1 MSLLV
6 PKEFLEQVN
15 VFSGYLAVNATQG
28 ERELK
33 GLFRDPA
40 NEKYVSKYILRLL
53 VTPQFIAD
61 NTNSLKN
68 GQRDG
73 PEMYN
78 NKITPRAVQLA
89 KLFSENGGELV
100 AVIPQLMAQH
110 HMPYNEDIVNNN
122 PIQQLHYVNKKF
134 MLETARTV
142 AQSPEIVIPN
152 YEFFNHET
160 GKIEMKEY
168 DYGPSSYADG
178 VWRPEELFTQ
188 STRNRENPYWVL
200 ERVEFSDAP
209 EAVGA
214 GNKWKD
220 FAGRQ
225 DPRDLYD
232 GETGEAYVN
241 EDRLATYE
249 PTDYTDLTVDDLVY
263 LDYMAEHGKNLNAQQ
278 RGQRESMTKEKGER
292 ISASRQSVFSK
303 GAQVPFWQ
311 YTVNDRPYDR
321 TAEGLKDGG
330 RNDRRVQRPAGYDMS
345 KLANRSSKQRRTVP
359 LKQSPN

>member
-6 PKEFLEQVN
+6 PGEFLKQVN
-15 VFSGYLAVNATQG
+15 VFSGYIATDSVQG
-28 ERELK
+28 DRELK

-40 NEKYVSKYILRLL
+40 NVGYVTKYIVKLL
-53 VTPQFIAD
+53 ITPQFIAD
-61 NTNSLKN
+61 NTAAEKD

-73 PEMYN
+73 PTMYN
-78 NKITPRAVQLA
+78 NSITPRSIQLA
-89 KLFSENGGELV
+89 KMFSENVDNLQKV
-100 AVIPQLMAQH
+100 VPQLMAQH
-110 HMPYNEDIVNNN
+110 HMTYDEDIVNNN

-152 YEFFNHET
+152 YEYYNHET

-200 ERVEFSDAP
+200 DRVEFSDAP
-209 EAVGA
+209 EAVGP

-232 GETGEAYVN
+232 GETGESYVD

-249 PTDYTDLTVDDLVY
+249 PTDYTDLTVDDIVY
-263 LDYMAEHGKNLNAQQ
+263 LDYMAENNKKQTEHF
-278 RGQRESMTKEKGER
+278 TKEKGER
-292 ISASRQSVFSK
+292 IAASRQSVFSK

-321 TAEGLKDGG
+321 SAEGLKDGG
-330 RNDRRVQRPAGYDMS
+330 RNDRRVQRPSGYNMS
-345 KLANRSSKQRRTVP
+345 KLANRSTKERRTVP
-359 LKQSPN
+359 LKQTPN

>member
-6 PKEFLEQVN
+6 PGEFLKQVN
-15 VFSGYLAVNATQG
+15 VFSGYIATDSVQG
-28 ERELK
+28 DRELK

-40 NEKYVSKYILRLL
+40 NVGYVTKYIVKLL
-53 VTPQFIAD
+53 ITPQFIAD
-61 NTNSLKN
+61 NTAAEKD

-73 PEMYN
+73 PTMYN
-78 NKITPRAVQLA
+78 NSITPRSIQLA
-89 KLFSENGGELV
+89 KMFSENVDNLQKV
-100 AVIPQLMAQH
+100 VPQLMAQH
-110 HMPYNEDIVNNN
+110 HMPYDEDIVNNN

-152 YEFFNHET
+152 YEYYNHET

-200 ERVEFSDAP
+200 DRVEFSDAP
-209 EAVGA
+209 EAVGP

-232 GETGEAYVN
+232 GETGESYVD

-249 PTDYTDLTVDDLVY
+249 PTDYTDLTVDDIVY
-263 LDYMAEHGKNLNAQQ
+263 LDYMAEHKPK
-278 RGQRESMTKEKGER
+278 EHMTKEKGER
-292 ISASRQSVFSK
+292 IAASRQSVFSK

-321 TAEGLKDGG
+321 SAEGLKDGG
-330 RNDRRVQRPAGYDMS
+330 RNDRRVQRPSGYNMS
-345 KLANRSSKQRRTVP
+345 KLANRSTKERRTVP
-359 LKQSPN
+359 LKQTPN